1 MCREFLFDRGEL
13 LPKEGPTDSLIHIP
27 PTFGFF
33 YTIPGIRRKRVLW
46 IDEEELCGRNYR
58 RNSAPFGVFVGNVW
72 LFLEAVNSRREDPK

>member
-33 YTIPGIRRKRVLW
+33 YTIPGIRRKRVL
-46 IDEEELCGRNYR
+46 
-58 RNSAPFGVFVGNVW
+58 
-72 LFLEAVNSRREDPK
+72 